1 MWTAGLG
8 ISWLGRAVCEAVVTS
23 DLGGELMVGRGC
35 HRRMCVCLSLIQ
47 ATRAASRNEG
57 RWQVQETELCNLL
70 SLCVSILQ
78 IFRGRPLLL
87 SHWLVSVCSFNIF
100 SISIDLLKLKNS
112 II

>member
-1 MWTAGLG
+1 MDW
-8 ISWLGRAVCEAVVTS
+8 WLTRAVCEAVVTP
-23 DLGGELMVGRGC
+23 DLCGELVVGHGC
-35 HRRMCVCLSLIQ
+35 HRHMGVCLSLIQ

-57 RWQVQETELCNLL
+57 RWQVRETELCNLL
-70 SLCVSILQ
+70 SLCASILQ
-78 IFRGRPLLL
+78 MFRGHPLLL